1 MEVLVTDAERTDSG
15 VTEHEGAEE
24 IAAHFATADDLR
36 KDAAAIPAMR
46 FIFRRGT
53 GINECYDIE
62 AESDEHEMS
71 QE

>member
-15 VTEHEGAEE
+15 AEHEGAEE
-24 IAAHFATADDLR
+24 IAAHLATADLR

-46 FIFRRGT
+46 FIFRRGI